1 MVNCGLNSL
10 VCVHLELL
18 KILILILLMMTVA
31 ILNCLLNSLPNV
43 TLFLIHSL
51 FFTILIF
58 YQKVAFYDE
67 EREIMALCNNP
78 WITSLQYAFQD
89 INNLYLVMEYHPGG
103 DLLSL
108 LSKYDDILEEDV
120 ARFYLAE
127 MVMAVHSLHVL
138 GYVHR

>member
-1 MVNCGLNSL
+1 
-10 VCVHLELL
+10 
-18 KILILILLMMTVA
+18 
-31 ILNCLLNSLPNV
+31 
-43 TLFLIHSL
+43 
-51 FFTILIF
+51 
-58 YQKVAFYDE
+58 
-67 EREIMALCNNP
+67 MALCNNP

-120 ARFYLAE
+120 AQFYLAE